1 MKRTFLWGLFA
12 LISATATAQETIQV
26 SVSNPMKQVRTDQP
40 VVISLQPY
48 GDVRSAIVTCDGQEI
63 PCQLDDLDQD
73 DQFDELCFLAALD
86 KKETKRYT
94 VQLLHEGEPRPYPAR
109 VYAEMLMRNDKV
121 KEKNR
126 HNNYIESITA
136 RGDCAN
142 SYNLQHHHGVD
153 FESEL
158 NGIRIYFDKRQTL
171 DLYGKFQKRLEL
183 QATQFYTS
191 AEQKKEGY
199 GDDVLWV
206 GNTFGL
212 GAFRGWDGKE
222 PTMIEPVRSRTQRI
236 ISYGP
241 LRTIVELVDRGWQLP
256 ATALSTAEGTAAA
269 ARPEGTLSQSAA
281 TERNSSP
288 FTHHSSLN
296 MTIRYTQ
303 YAGHRDTD
311 VDVFFN
317 KDVKDYRF
325 STGIIDI
332 KGSEEFSNKRG
343 LRACWGTDYPS
354 TDTVK
359 WSRETLGLA
368 ILIPQK
374 NIVEEV
380 AAGKDRNVQG
390 QNYTFVV
397 KTADR
402 HLSYKVAYTSANETF
417 GYHSAGE
424 WFDYVKTWA
433 TEGGQP
439 VVVRVSALP

>member
-1 MKRTFLWGLFA
+1 MKHQILVSLLTTFC
-12 LISATATAQETIQV
+12 ATMTAQTTLTV
-26 SVSNPMKQVRTDQP
+26 SVSNPMKQARTDQP
-40 VVISLQPY
+40 VVISLDDY
-48 GDVRSAIVTCDGQEI
+48 EDTRSALVTVDGREI

-73 DQFDELCFLAALD
+73 EEYDELCFLADLGVKE
-86 KKETKRYT
+86 KKQYT
-94 VQLLHEGEPRPYPAR
+94 ITLYKKGEPRPYPAR

-126 HNNYIESITA
+126 HNNFIESITA

-171 DLYGKFQKRLEL
+171 DLYGKFKKQLEL
-183 QATQFYTS
+183 KETQFYTS
-191 AEQKKEGY
+191 AEQKKQGY

-222 PTMIEPVRSRTQRI
+222 PTMIDPVRSRTQRI

-241 LRTIVELVDRGWQLP
+241 LRTIVEIVDRGWQAP
-256 ATALSTAEGTAAA
+256 A
-269 ARPEGTLSQSAA
+269 PNNQQP
-281 TERNSSP
+281 SP
-288 FTHHSSLN
+288 LN

-311 VDVFFN
+311 VDVKFN
-317 KDVKDYRF
+317 KNVKGYRF
-325 STGIIDI
+325 STGIINV
-332 KGSEEFSNKRG
+332 KGSEEFSDKKG

-359 WSRETLGLA
+359 WSRETVGLG
-368 ILIPQK
+368 ILIPK
-374 NIVEEV
+374 KYIASEEP
-380 AAGKDRNVQG
+380 ANKD
-390 QNYTFVV
+390 NYAYVV
-397 KTADR
+397 KTDDDD
-402 HLSYKVAYTSANETF
+402 LSYKIIYTSANETF
-417 GYHSAGE
+417 GYHSAKE
-424 WFDYVKTWA
+424 WFDFLKEWRKEA
-433 TEGGQP
+433 EQP
-439 VVVRVSALP
+439 VVVKY